1 MMNRFSIALGLGH
14 RPRRW
19 RSALAT
25 GLGASLLLT
34 ATPALA
40 HHAMGGGMPTTFF
53 EGFVSGLAH
62 PMIGFDHFAFI
73 VSVGLLSAVKRQGI
87 TIPIAFAAAAMAGTG
102 LHLTG
107 LSLPGLELWVAASV
121 VLFGLLLALK
131 NNLNTAAIVG
141 LGAIAGLC
149 HGYAYGEAI
158 FGAEMSPLV
167 AYLSGFT
174 VTQLV
179 VMLSAFGIGK
189 ALLNRPETE
198 AFGAF
203 RSAGWTICGVGLA
216 FLASQVMGMI
226 VPSV

>member
-1 MMNRFSIALGLGH
+1 MNRFSSALGLGH
-14 RPRRW
+14 SPRRW
-19 RSALAT
+19 RSAMAT

-53 EGFVSGLAH
+53 QGFVSGLAH
-62 PMIGFDHFAFI
+62 PMIGIDHFAFI
-73 VSVGLLSAVKRQGI
+73 VSVGLLSAIKRQGF
-87 TIPIAFAAAAMAGTG
+87 TIPIGFALAAMAGTG

-107 LSLPGLELWVAASV
+107 LSIPGLELWVAASV

-131 NNLNTAAIVG
+131 NNLNTATIVG

-158 FGAEMSPLV
+158 FGAETSPLI
-167 AYLSGFT
+167 AYLIGFT
-174 VTQLV
+174 VTQLI

-189 ALLNRPETE
+189 GLLKRSESD
-198 AFGAF
+198 AFGTL
-203 RSAGWTICGVGLA
+203 RSAGWTLCGIGLA
-216 FLASQVMGMI
+216 FLASQAMTLL